1 MGRPYL
7 GRMVATGVTSVAK
20 PVTVRTLERYRR
32 YLDGVMV
39 VGFIVGES
47 LDGVKD
53 GRMDSVADF
62 VS

>member
-1 MGRPYL
+1 M
-7 GRMVATGVTSVAK
+7 AK
-20 PVTVRTLERYRR
+20 PVTVRPLEGYRR